1 MYPLITLLILLT
13 SMFSCQGE
21 AYEPQEG
28 DLIFR
33 IAETTEF
40 SKAITDATAQNDA
53 VKFDHVGIV
62 VLEEGLPQI
71 LEATSKKGVTF
82 TRMEDFISDS
92 SSGYV
97 IKRVDCSYPLKEAI
111 DRAKSHLGEPYDWS
125 YLPDNGKMYCSELVY
140 ESFLTDEGH
149 PIFQARPMN
158 FKDANGN
165 MPQFWTD
172 LFERLG
178 ESIPQGV
185 MGTNPN
191 DLSKESKLKEIYRKV
206 LPEHTNRTR

>member
-1 MYPLITLLILLT
+1 MYHLITLLILLM
-13 SMFSCQGE
+13 SMYSCQDE
-21 AYEPQEG
+21 AYNPEEG

-33 IAETTEF
+33 VAETTEY

-53 VKFDHVGIV
+53 VKFDHVGIII
-62 VLEEGLPQI
+62 LEEGLPQV

-82 TRMEDFISDS
+82 TRMENFISDS

-97 IKRVDCSYPLKEAI
+97 IKRINQSYPLKEAI

-140 ESFLTDEGH
+140 ESFRTDDGL
-149 PIFQARPMN
+149 PLFQARPMN
-158 FKDANGN
+158 FKDAEGK
-165 MPQFWTD
+165 MPQFWIN

-178 ESIPQGV
+178 EDIPQGV
-185 MGTNPN
+185 LGTNPT
-191 DLSKESKLKEIYRKV
+191 DLSKETSLKEIYRAIPSDHHK
-206 LPEHTNRTR
+206 